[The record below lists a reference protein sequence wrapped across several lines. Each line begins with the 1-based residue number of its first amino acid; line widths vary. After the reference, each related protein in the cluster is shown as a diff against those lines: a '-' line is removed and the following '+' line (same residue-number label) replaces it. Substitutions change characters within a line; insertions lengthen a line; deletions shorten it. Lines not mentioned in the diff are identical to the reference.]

1 MFSMSEQFST
11 AIKANFEAQ
20 LAMINA
26 LTGTALEGVTKVIE
40 LNVGAAKA
48 SAAESAVAVKQLL
61 AAKDA
66 QEFLALSVAQAQPN
80 TEKALAY
87 GRHLAAIATGTQA
100 EFTKTTE
107 AQITNAHSKVIGLLN
122 EVAKNAPAGSE
133 SAVAIFKSAF
143 DTANA
148 GYEQLSKTTKQTVEA
163 LETNLATVT
172 SQFSQTVEKTAKQA
186 DKK

>member
-11 AIKANFEAQ
+11 AIKVNFEAQ

-40 LNVGAAKA
+40 LNLGAAKA
-48 SAAESAVAVKQLL
+48 SAAESAVTAKQLL
-61 AAKDA
+61 AAKDP
-66 QEFLALSVAQAQPN
+66 QEFFALSAAQAQPN

-87 GRHLAAIATGTQA
+87 GRHLTAIASGTQA

-133 SAVAIFKSAF
+133 SAVAILKSAF
-143 DTANA
+143 DNANA
-148 GYEQLSKTTKQTVEA
+148 GYEQLSKTTKQAAEA

-172 SQFSQTVEKTAKQA
+172 SQFSQVAEKTVKQA